1 MYRYKLHIEYDGT
14 GYSGWQKQ
22 ENAVSIQETI
32 EHAIHKLTKIQVT
45 LHCAGRTDTGV
56 HAIEQ
61 VAHFDMEKY
70 FENHVLK
77 RALNHFLKGTNIA
90 ISTVCS
96 FTDPNQFHAR
106 FSASARSYTY
116 KILNRNYPLTFQK
129 NLYWWVAKP
138 INVNNMFEAS
148 QLLLGTHDFSSFRA
162 AGCQASSPIRT
173 INSITVYANHEEII
187 LAITA
192 KSFLYHQVRNIMGS
206 LVLVGLG
213 KWNIATF
220 KNIFHAK
227 DRKLAGPT
235 APAHGLYLQ
244 TIHY

>member
-1 MYRYKLHIEYDGT
+1 MYRYKLNIEYDGT

-22 ENAVSIQETI
+22 ANAVSIQETI
-32 EHAIHKLTKIQVT
+32 EQAIHKLSNLQVT

-61 VAHFDMEKY
+61 VAHFDMEKH

-77 RALNHFLKGTNIA
+77 RALNHFLKEKNIV
-90 ISTVCS
+90 ISAVFC
-96 FTDPNQFHAR
+96 FADPNQFHAR
-106 FSASARSYTY
+106 FSTKARSYTY

-129 NLYWWVAKP
+129 NLYWWVKKPLNVKNMAK
-138 INVNNMFEAS
+138 AS

-162 AGCQASSPIRT
+162 TGCQASSPRRT
-173 INSITVYANHEEII
+173 INTITIYSKHEEVI
-187 LAITA
+187 LEITA

-213 KWNIATF
+213 KWDIETF

-227 DRKLAGPT
+227 DRKLAGAT

-244 TIHY
+244 KIHY